1 MEKCTKASVQK
12 LIGSVRERLGER
24 VKAAE
29 IFERCYADTLK
40 TTVKEMEDGTVYV
53 ITGDIPAMWL
63 RDSSAQ
69 LHPYLAM
76 AGECGEIR
84 RIITG
89 LVKRQMK
96 YIGID
101 PYANAFNE
109 EPNGRC
115 WSEDETKENPWVWER
130 KFEVDSL
137 CYPVWLAWQLW
148 KSCGCTVQFDEEFK
162 KGVEIILKVFKTEQR
177 HEQDSEYRFIRRDAY
192 FKDTLSREGKG
203 ALTRPGTGMIWSGFR
218 PSDDACTYGYL
229 IPSNM
234 FAAVIL
240 GYIQEISEKIW
251 NDEAVRKEAE
261 ILEKEIRDGI
271 EHFGITEKPG
281 YGRVYAYET
290 DGYGQFCLID
300 DANVPS
306 LLSMKYIGYTGKDRE
321 VEENTRRLILS
332 EENQYFYSGSSA
344 AGIGSA
350 HTPAGYIWHIALAMQ
365 GLTGSTLKEKLE
377 ILDLMVRNDGGTGFM
392 HEGFFKDDPCKYTRE
407 WFSWANALFCE
418 LVLDCCGLGVQ
429 MEDEQERGDSICF

>member
-162 KGVEIILKVFKTEQR
+162 KGVEII
-177 HEQDSEYRFIRRDAY
+177 
-192 FKDTLSREGKG
+192 
-203 ALTRPGTGMIWSGFR
+203 FR
-218 PSDDACTYGYL
+218 
-229 IPSNM
+229 I
-234 FAAVIL
+234 
-240 GYIQEISEKIW
+240 
-251 NDEAVRKEAE
+251 
-261 ILEKEIRDGI
+261 
-271 EHFGITEKPG
+271 FG
-281 YGRVYAYET
+281 
-290 DGYGQFCLID
+290 
-300 DANVPS
+300 
-306 LLSMKYIGYTGKDRE
+306 
-321 VEENTRRLILS
+321 
-332 EENQYFYSGSSA
+332 
-344 AGIGSA
+344 
-350 HTPAGYIWHIALAMQ
+350 
-365 GLTGSTLKEKLE
+365 LKESFGAE
-377 ILDLMVRNDGGTGFM
+377 MA
-392 HEGFFKDDPCKYTRE
+392 C
-407 WFSWANALFCE
+407 
-418 LVLDCCGLGVQ
+418 
-429 MEDEQERGDSICF
+429 